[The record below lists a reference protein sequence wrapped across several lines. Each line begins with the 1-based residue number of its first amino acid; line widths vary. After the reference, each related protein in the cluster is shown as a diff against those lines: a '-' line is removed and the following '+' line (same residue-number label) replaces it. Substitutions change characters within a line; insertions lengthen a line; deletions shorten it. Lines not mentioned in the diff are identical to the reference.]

1 VSNVVRLEWFEI
13 DTGSQVGL
21 SRCLE
26 NIRMEQG
33 FGFGYNKGFT
43 DQAKDSIMGA
53 MGEVATAKHLH
64 IYFGC
69 HVNSW
74 KEPDLIYNGKHLQVR
89 TQQKKNNNFLIIR
102 KNAKPEDLYIL
113 VLENTPEFTI
123 AGAIYAKDAMQDK
136 YLTDFGQAHRPKVW
150 GIPQQDLFPLKE
162 ILKKELV

>member
-1 VSNVVRLEWFEI
+1 MSNVVRLEWFEI

-33 FGFGYNKGFT
+33 FGWGYDKGFT

-123 AGAIYAKDAMQDK
+123 AGAIYAKDAMQKK
-136 YLTDFGQAHRPKVW
+136 YLTNFGMFHRPEVW